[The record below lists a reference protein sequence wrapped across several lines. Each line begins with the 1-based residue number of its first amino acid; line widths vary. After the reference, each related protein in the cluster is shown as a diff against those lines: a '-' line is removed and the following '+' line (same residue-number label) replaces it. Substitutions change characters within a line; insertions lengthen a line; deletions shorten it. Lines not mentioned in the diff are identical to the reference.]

1 LFKQSIGNSYLE
13 NRYPENLRK
22 EKECRMKASNIAMI
36 GVCAALYAV
45 VGRLTDLGIT
55 VGGVAF
61 WPAAVIPAVFAVL
74 FGPLT
79 GALGAAIGI
88 FIRDMLFHGDAL
100 LSLSAGVTANFAG
113 FFILGYISRSTLNWK
128 KISSSAI
135 MGSIIIAAGLLLPTI
150 LLPTES
156 AAYFSFALSSS
167 EIILLFAI
175 TVIASLAITLIIAKL
190 WPEWKNYGVGSVTGL
205 GVGSAI
211 IAIVVWAYSQ
221 MFFSPQGYF
230 KNPIPSSFI
239 PIIFVWTFATEIPF
253 ILLLGP
259 PILKACYKA
268 YPSLKTVQKTEIGK
282 NN

>member
-1 LFKQSIGNSYLE
+1 MFKQFIGNSYLE
-13 NRYPENLRK
+13 SKTPKTPERRK
-22 EKECRMKASNIAMI
+22 SKMKAFNIAMM

-45 VGRLTDLGIT
+45 IGRLTDLGIT

-79 GALGAAIGI
+79 GAVGAAIGI

-113 FFILGYISRSTLNWK
+113 FYILGYLFRSTLDWK
-128 KISSSAI
+128 KTSSSAV
-135 MGSIIIAAGLLLPTI
+135 MGSLIIAAGLLLPTV

-156 AAYFSFALSSS
+156 AAYFSFTLSTS
-167 EIILLFAI
+167 EIILLFVL
-175 TVIASLAITLIIAKL
+175 TVIASLAIMIIIAKL

-211 IAIVVWAYSQ
+211 IALVVWAYSQ
-221 MFFSPQGYF
+221 IFFSPQGYF

-259 PILKACYKA
+259 PIIKACYKA
-268 YPSLKTVQKTEIGK
+268 YPSLKTAQKTEQ
-282 NN
+282 